1 MNEFSNKTITKLAME
16 IDVLSKDNKDI
27 IQLCETIIHK
37 ILENMATLKKFVLQN
52 GFQSENEEIH
62 FFKHLKP
69 LILSKLI
76 YYNSIYKIETKMPF
90 GGMEVIKTYLNNEI
104 LKLKIFSD
112 NNLDFCKYY
121 RTNSTYLDHKYF
133 VRGRYDIKL
142 TLDTFFFEVDH
153 SFSTSYD
160 YKVAKII
167 SNDLIK
173 VYLENKLSN
182 ISSNSIMNIPNT
194 LGWTASKA
202 GLIELIYALHAQGTF
217 DNGNADIKKI
227 AILFE
232 NVFNIDLGNF
242 YHTFLELKSSKIN
255 RTKFLDS
262 LRDALIRKMDE
273 EDEVQ

>member
-1 MNEFSNKTITKLAME
+1 MNEFSNKTITKLALE

-142 TLDTFFFEVDH
+142 TLDTIFFEVDH

-242 YHTFLELKSSKIN
+242 YHTFLELKSRKIN

>member
-76 YYNSIYKIETKMPF
+76 YYNSIYKIKTKMPF

-182 ISSNSIMNIPNT
+182 ISSNSIMKT
-194 LGWTASKA
+194 
-202 GLIELIYALHAQGTF
+202 
-217 DNGNADIKKI
+217 
-227 AILFE
+227 
-232 NVFNIDLGNF
+232 VFFQFFKLQ
-242 YHTFLELKSSKIN
+242 
-255 RTKFLDS
+255 
-262 LRDALIRKMDE
+262 DE
-273 EDEVQ
+273 

>member
-242 YHTFLELKSSKIN
+242 YHTFLELKSGKIN